1 MARRGETRQD
11 AVTEKASYIDAM
23 PEWVRL
29 TAAYWT
35 FPIARNRAEMDLLMK
50 ELHIAFGDRYAPNE
64 GELADAV
71 RYMAGPEGRQA
82 KCPTLRE
89 VIIGVRMMRKGNDAN
104 INGMAQGQDPVSDV
118 KTEMLKARTWL
129 DRWNI
134 MCQASFYAD
143 ISRDLDLQEIES
155 VNTWASQRWNDWDEQ
170 TYRIRA
176 GFAPAIRN
184 IMSTIARD
192 KAVHNIAA

>member
-35 FPIARNRAEMDLLMK
+35 FPIARNSSEMDLLKK

-71 RYMAGPEGRQA
+71 RYMAGPDGRQA

-89 VIIGVRMMRKGNDAN
+89 VIIAVRVLRKNRESS
-104 INGMAQGQDPVSDV
+104 INGMQPGQDPVSDV
-118 KTEMLKARTWL
+118 KTAMLKARTWI

-134 MCQASFYAD
+134 MCQASFYSD
-143 ISRDLDLQEIES
+143 TTRDLELQEIEA
-155 VNTWASQRWNDWDEQ
+155 VNLWASQRWNEWDEQ
-170 TYRIRA
+170 THMIKK
-176 GFAPAIRN
+176 GFAPAFRGIIN
-184 IMSTIARD
+184 QIART
-192 KAVHNIAA
+192 KAAHGIAA